1 MLIKNIIYL
10 TSINLLNCAII
21 AYSPSEC
28 KTQNGTACVF
38 PFFYKGVKYSG
49 CTTVDNRET
58 PWCSTRTDGDVNYID
73 HYWGN
78 CAQDC
83 PSPTTT
89 TSTTTTTTT
98 TTITTTT
105 ITTITT
111 TTTST
116 TTITTTTTSS
126 STLNPLG
133 CKTQNGTTCVF
144 PFIYKGVKYSVCTTV
159 DNRETPWCST
169 NTDKEGNYVDNYWGN
184 CAHGCLSPT
193 TTTTAKTVSTTSSSS
208 TSTSGCKT
216 QNDTVCVFPFIYKG
230 VKYSGCTTMDNEET
244 PWCSTVTDKD
254 RNYVDHPKSF
264 VTWENCGQICS
275 NEDQVDLPDCQVFA
289 GQYLGAG
296 DDVADATKDTN
307 EVRDL

>member
-1 MLIKNIIYL
+1 MSNFVHCFCLFIINGGRRPIQREIVPNSFFPLSFRQLPLGPNLIFSMIRLEIRYRIFTFCWIGIEFLIFFNIIPSKLFFHQFQRNHWWKHTSWGKINMLIKNIIYL

-58 PWCSTRTDGDVNYID
+58 PWCSTLTDGDVNYID

-83 PSPTTT
+83 TTTTT

-98 TTITTTT
+98 KTTTTTTTTNAT

-111 TTTST
+111 TATPT

-126 STLNPLG
+126 SIQNPLG

-144 PFIYKGVKYSVCTTV
+144 PFIYKGVKYSGCTTV
-159 DNRETPWCST
+159 DNRGTPWCST
-169 NTDKEGNYVDNYWGN
+169 KIDKMESVMNMESVLRIVLHQVHQDVKHKMEY
-184 CAHGCLSPT
+184 P
-193 TTTTAKTVSTTSSSS
+193 
-208 TSTSGCKT
+208 
-216 QNDTVCVFPFIYKG
+216 VF
-230 VKYSGCTTMDNEET
+230 S
-244 PWCSTVTDKD
+244 
-254 RNYVDHPKSF
+254 H
-264 VTWENCGQICS
+264 
-275 NEDQVDLPDCQVFA
+275 
-289 GQYLGAG
+289 
-296 DDVADATKDTN
+296 
-307 EVRDL
+307 